1 MGNAEVMVTARMGV
15 GKKEEGN
22 RVLASLGPNAS
33 KAVNQLY
40 DYVIERGV
48 LPFDD
53 RVEERRPHSRAE
65 VEAAV
70 GLVDSLVAP
79 VAEPYRSM
87 STKDARLARL
97 GIAGAAGEGRR

>member
-1 MGNAEVMVTARMGV
+1 MGNAEAMVTARMGV

-22 RVLASLGPNAS
+22 RVLASLGTNAS

-40 DYVIERGV
+40 DYVIERGA
-48 LPFDD
+48 PFDA
-53 RVEERRPHSRAE
+53 RAEERRPHSRAE

-87 STKDARLARL
+87 STRDARLARL
-97 GIAGAAGEGRR
+97 GIVGAAGEGRR

>member
-1 MGNAEVMVTARMGV
+1 MGNAEAMVTARMGV

-22 RVLASLGPNAS
+22 RVLASLGS

-40 DYVIERGV
+40 DYVIERGA
-48 LPFDD
+48 LPFDA
-53 RVEERRPHSRAE
+53 RAEERRPHSRAE

-97 GIAGAAGEGRR
+97 GVSGAAGEGRR

>member
-1 MGNAEVMVTARMGV
+1 MLYCTTYNIEKLGAGY
-15 GKKEEGN
+15 GQCGGYGYGSDGGWEEGGGQSGFGLFGDQC
-22 RVLASLGPNAS
+22 V
-33 KAVNQLY
+33 
-40 DYVIERGV
+40 
-48 LPFDD
+48 DD